1 MVPVREFS
9 EDEYL
14 LFCTRKGMVKKTSLA
29 AYRNIRSS
37 GIHAIRVVGDDELID
52 VRLTQVGDEVVLASA
67 RGKAIRFAESD
78 VREMG
83 RVARGVKGIVLGR
96 GDAVIGLVVVRDEAA
111 LLVVTERGMGKR
123 TQISE
128 YRLQRR
134 GGKGVINVRLSPKTG
149 SVVSIKE
156 VSDDDELVL
165 ITRKGIVNR
174 QRVAEIRETGRNA
187 QGVRLISLDTGDHVV
202 DVTRVISE
210 SKAEELAEVE
220 SS

>member
-1 MVPVREFS
+1 
-9 EDEYL
+9 
-14 LFCTRKGMVKKTSLA
+14 
-29 AYRNIRSS
+29 
-37 GIHAIRVVGDDELID
+37 
-52 VRLTQVGDEVVLASA
+52 
-67 RGKAIRFAESD
+67 
-78 VREMG
+78 
-83 RVARGVKGIVLGR
+83 
-96 GDAVIGLVVVRDEAA
+96 
-111 LLVVTERGMGKR
+111 MGKR